1 MAGPEAWAPT
11 MKSRQKGKKKGSSKE
26 RVFGCDLQDH
36 LLHSGQDGRRFRSGG
51 ARREGAGCHPPGHG
65 PRGRKLREEG
75 RALRGAMAGPWVRM
89 EGWTRAWE
97 SPRRH

>member
-36 LLHSGQDGRRFRSGG
+36 LQHSGQDGRRFRSGG
-51 ARREGAGCHPPGHG
+51 ARRERGWAPP
-65 PRGRKLREEG
+65 
-75 RALRGAMAGPWVRM
+75 
-89 EGWTRAWE
+89 TRRWAARQE
-97 SPRRH
+97 AA